1 MVNRIK
7 NTHKHNEDDVTFL
20 EAIEVLE
27 EEGERHNSD
36 KHETIATPKKG
47 TAKTVTGRPH
57 LQRLTE
63 QESLMLE
70 DKLSAGCLVCGQ
82 RLAMNRTTREVRKG
96 LASIFHVSCSRC
108 GQSPH
113 LKVSCS

>member
-1 MVNRIK
+1 MVNRTKKTHK
-7 NTHKHNEDDVTFL
+7 NTENDAIF
-20 EAIEVLE
+20 EAMEVSE
-27 EEGERHNSD
+27 EEEELHNSD

-96 LASIFHVSCSRC
+96 LATIFHVSCSRC